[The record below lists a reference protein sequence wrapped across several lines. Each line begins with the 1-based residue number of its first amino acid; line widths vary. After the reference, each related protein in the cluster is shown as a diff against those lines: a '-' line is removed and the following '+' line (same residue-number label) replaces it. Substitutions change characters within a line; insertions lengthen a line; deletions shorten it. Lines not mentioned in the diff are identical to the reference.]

1 MNADNPGM
9 KTSLDHA
16 TRPLTTCL
24 HRRLSA
30 FIGGSALLFAS
41 TPIDAQQL
49 YKCTLASG
57 RVQYQQEPC
66 ADAARQSTV
75 RPPDPIAP
83 KSDAEQKAAGD
94 KSAQAA
100 ELQMSQVIV
109 VMAGASVCA
118 SDPWDAKYGQALQAW
133 KSRNGAQVAK
143 FDADQ
148 DARAKAIAFIESER
162 ARFAGPNGR
171 AAMTDY
177 CDALGSRLG
186 VPAAPPTAA
195 PKK

>member
-1 MNADNPGM
+1 MSDAAIM
-9 KTSLDHA
+9 YRARKLFSVVSVSLCGLCV
-16 TRPLTTCL
+16 P
-24 HRRLSA
+24 
-30 FIGGSALLFAS
+30 ALPAH
-41 TPIDAQQL
+41 AQQL
-49 YKCTLASG
+49 YKCTLANG

-83 KSDAEQKAAGD
+83 KSEAEHKAASD
-94 KSAQAA
+94 KSAATA

-109 VMAGASVCA
+109 VLAGATICSGDSA
-118 SDPWDAKYGQALQAW
+118 WDAKYSEALQAW

-162 ARFAGPNGR
+162 ARFAGANGK
-171 AAMTDY
+171 AAQAAY
-177 CDALGSRLG
+177 CDGVGARLG
-186 VPAAPPTAA
+186 GPAAPPPAA
-195 PKK
+195 ARK